1 MTSPELRHADGDNHT
16 EGSMD
21 GLKNVTPHEAAQDTQ
36 TVDSM
41 ASNQTGGLLH
51 DAAALQGL
59 QELLAKVE
67 PLLAGGRLNRI
78 VDLVSITADLV
89 DMTDEYMVEKLAKA
103 FEETMGAAWTAGNA
117 ARMARTQVSNMQ
129 ETPSLIGLLRMA
141 REPDVR
147 RGLAFMLTM
156 AGVLGKGLTYDGL
169 DYTKD

>member
-1 MTSPELRHADGDNHT
+1 
-16 EGSMD
+16 MD
-21 GLKNVTPHEAAQDTQ
+21 TLNNVTPHETGQGMQADA
-36 TVDSM
+36 SA

-51 DAAALQGL
+51 DDAALQGL

-78 VDLVSITADLV
+78 VDLVSVTADLV

-117 ARMARTQVSNMQ
+117 ARMARTQVSSMQ
-129 ETPSLIGLLRMA
+129 ETPTLIGLLRMA

-147 RGLAFMLTM
+147 RGLAFMLAM
-156 AGVLGKGLTYDGL
+156 AGVLGQGLAYDNL